1 MKKNPNQPAAAAE
14 LRRRAEER
22 LRERRKSQRPEAG
35 DQRRAEATTRL
46 VHELQVHQIELEM
59 QNEELRQA
67 RAQAEALLAQY
78 TDLYDFAPVGY
89 LTLNEPGLILRA
101 NLTAAR
107 LLGVARKDL
116 VRQRLTRFILRE
128 DLSIFNQ
135 HHQQLLAT
143 RAPQNCRLRLKR
155 PGGTPLWVRLD
166 ASVTP
171 GSDAAAPVCR
181 MTLSDLTERKQA
193 EADHE
198 RVAQFERLAQ
208 LMKCASDIILLTNE
222 DGQIIEANDRAL
234 ETYGYSPAELRQ
246 QTIEDLRTP
255 ESRAELPQQTEQL
268 ETDGRA
274 VFEAMHQRRD
284 GVAFP
289 VEISARFLQIA
300 GVRYRLDIVRDITK
314 RKRAEAALQES
325 EERYRSLF
333 SSSLDAVLLTMP
345 DGRILAANEA
355 ACHIFG
361 FSEEELIQVGRSAIV
376 DASDPK
382 LSAALA
388 ERAQSG
394 RFIGELTLVRRDG
407 SKFPG
412 EISSAEFRNR
422 AGELRTSMVI
432 RDITERKQ
440 AEELLR
446 IQHDLALAFSNAS
459 RLKEGLRLCLEAVLN
474 ILGME
479 CGGFYL
485 VDRTSGALDLA
496 FHQGLSP
503 GFVKAVAH
511 YAADSA
517 NAKLVMAGKPVYGEY
532 PVFRVPLSEAKR
544 HEGLRA
550 VAIVPVSHQ
559 AQVIGCLNI
568 ASHRPGEVPASAR
581 AVLEAVVAQTG
592 AAIVRLRAEEV
603 LRASERKFHTL
614 ADNFPEIIARFDRQ
628 LRHIYVSPS
637 VEQYAG
643 LPIKA
648 FQGKTNEELGR
659 PPENVALWSKRLR
672 RVFKTGERESFEFE
686 FRKAGRLQVFASLLV
701 PEFGKDGAVES
712 VMGIIRDISERKRAE
727 ERVRMFAQEI
737 IAAREEERKK
747 VASVLHHDVGSLAV
761 GISAYLDLME
771 EHIRSGKPREALKLM
786 RRTRKLF
793 YQSVA
798 RLKGLAVELRPPELD
813 AIGLCGALRQYFSP
827 SPRHGDTRI
836 HFKES
841 LGRRQ
846 VPAGSA
852 TILFRVAQ
860 EALTNAIAHGRAQQV
875 NVDLRAA
882 KEELTLTVHDNG
894 NGFNPS
900 EQMARPTSQMG
911 LRVMREMVLSV
922 GGDFTIDSG
931 RGKGTTV
938 RVRLPIADRGLRNA
952 ECGLKEMTT

>member
-1 MKKNPNQPAAAAE
+1 M
-14 LRRRAEER
+14 
-22 LRERRKSQRPEAG
+22 
-35 DQRRAEATTRL
+35 
-46 VHELQVHQIELEM
+46 
-59 QNEELRQA
+59 
-67 RAQAEALLAQY
+67 
-78 TDLYDFAPVGY
+78 
-89 LTLNEPGLILRA
+89 
-101 NLTAAR
+101 
-107 LLGVARKDL
+107 
-116 VRQRLTRFILRE
+116 
-128 DLSIFNQ
+128 
-135 HHQQLLAT
+135 
-143 RAPQNCRLRLKR
+143 
-155 PGGTPLWVRLD
+155 
-166 ASVTP
+166 
-171 GSDAAAPVCR
+171 
-181 MTLSDLTERKQA
+181 
-193 EADHE
+193 
-198 RVAQFERLAQ
+198 
-208 LMKCASDIILLTNE
+208 
-222 DGQIIEANDRAL
+222 
-234 ETYGYSPAELRQ
+234 
-246 QTIEDLRTP
+246 
-255 ESRAELPQQTEQL
+255 SR
-268 ETDGRA
+268 
-274 VFEAMHQRRD
+274 
-284 GVAFP
+284 FP

-300 GVRYRLDIVRDITK
+300 GVRCRLDIVRDITK

-376 DASDPK
+376 DASDTK

-532 PVFRVPLSEAKR
+532 PVFRVPLSEAMR

-648 FQGKTNEELGR
+648 FQGKTNEELGM
-659 PPENVALWSKRLR
+659 PPENVPLWIKRLR
-672 RVFKTGERESFEFE
+672 RVFKSGERESFEFE

-737 IAAREEERKK
+737 IAAREEERKE

-771 EHIRSGKPREALKLM
+771 EHIRSGKPGEALKLM

-836 HFKES
+836 HFKET
-841 LGRRQ
+841 LGRRR

-875 NVDLRAA
+875 NVDLRAS
-882 KEELTLTVHDNG
+882 KEAVTLTVHDNG
-894 NGFNPS
+894 KGFDPS
-900 EQMARPTSQMG
+900 EQMAHPTSHMG
-911 LRVMREMVLSV
+911 LRVMREMALSA

-931 RGKGTTV
+931 RGKGTTL

-952 ECGLKEMTT
+952 ECGLKEMSNMSPPSEMIRNPQSAIRNRLIRVILADDHPVVRDGLRLTIERSGKDIAVVGEAADGLEVLEAARTTRADVFILDITMPNLNGIETARELLKRMKAAKVIILSLHSTKAMVEAALAAGARGYLTKEMAHPNRGGGRDRGPRGTLLSLSMVAHFVVEAGFLGRKGSRQPRAIRVGLTGQERKVLQLHRRRPEQQGNRRPAGPVRQHHSRPPEQRDGQAEPPQAGRSRPLRH